1 MLKGHIEDHEK
12 NAFKIFLFKQIIFRT
27 ISHGK
32 KLQKLSISLL
42 TTQPQPRV
50 NQKGL
55 VHVLNTIA
63 IHFR

>member
-32 KLQKLSISLL
+32 KFSISSNRL
-42 TTQPQPRV
+42 
-50 NQKGL
+50 K
-55 VHVLNTIA
+55 
-63 IHFR
+63 

>member
-32 KLQKLSISLL
+32 KLQKLSISSNRL
-42 TTQPQPRV
+42 
-50 NQKGL
+50 K
-55 VHVLNTIA
+55 
-63 IHFR
+63 